1 MRIVVAKVG
10 LDGHDRGAKVI
21 SRALRDA
28 GHEVIYSGIRKTPL
42 EIVRIIID
50 EDADALGI
58 STLSGAHDILIPKIC
73 EILRNEDLNELI
85 VFAGGI
91 IPERD
96 REAIYNCG
104 VRAIFGPGTNTNS
117 IFNFLNESVRR
128 KENGD
133 FVGVGE
139 TLGWHWI
146 DE

>member
-28 GHEVIYSGIRKTPL
+28 GHEVIYTGIRKTPS

-58 STLSGAHDILIPKIC
+58 STLSGAHDTLIPKIC
-73 EILRNEDLNELI
+73 NLLKNEELNELI

-96 REAIYNCG
+96 REIIYDCG

-117 IFNFLNESVRR
+117 IFDFLNESMKR
-128 KENGD
+128 KESGES
-133 FVGVGE
+133 VGVGE

>member
-28 GHEVIYSGIRKTPL
+28 GHEVIYTGIRKTPK

-58 STLSGAHDILIPKIC
+58 STLSGAHDVLIPKIC
-73 EILRNEDLNELI
+73 NILRNEDLNKLI

-117 IFNFLNESVRR
+117 IFDFLNESIKR
-128 KENGD
+128 KKSGD

-139 TLGWHWI
+139 TLGWYWE